1 MRVLDACIVAILCQA
16 PWLGCDQSTIATGTA
31 PPEDGAVAD
40 AAGGEDAPLGDAT
53 AGCPAAGRPASCGTD
68 GCGNS
73 LSPACTSGLWTC
85 PPVSVGSAC
94 ALDAGWDG
102 ATGPDVGTPGL
113 GVPCPVY
120 SDASVPSRCLEGM
133 LCTQDQ
139 ASPAACIPMPAVCGD
154 DAGFVA
160 MCLCIGAHV
169 CSSEF
174 GYPECAVLEAGLA
187 VTCSVPSQ

>member
-1 MRVLDACIVAILCQA
+1 MRVLDAYIVAILCVA
-16 PWLGCDQSTIATGTA
+16 PWLGCGQSTIGPGTGS
-31 PPEDGAVAD
+31 PESGAAAD
-40 AAGGEDAPLGDAT
+40 APMGDAT
-53 AGCPAAGRPASCGTD
+53 GGCPVAGRPASCGTD
-68 GCGNS
+68 GCANS
-73 LSPACTSGLWTC
+73 LSPACASGPWTC
-85 PPVSVGSAC
+85 PPVSAGSAC
-94 ALDAGWDG
+94 ATDAGWDG
-102 ATGPDVGTPGL
+102 GTGGPDVGAPGL

-120 SDASVPSRCLEGM
+120 SDASVPSRCLDGM

-139 ASPAACIPMPAVCGD
+139 ASPAACIPMPAGCGD

-174 GYPECAVLEAGLA
+174 RYPECVALEGGLA